1 METRLWKSRKLL
13 AIYPSHAE
21 RKRKALKIPSTLM
34 EASRG
39 SGAGERGGLSESGG
53 RRRGVRFDLVVFVS
67 PLSTPPNPQAYC
79 TPHCVILKREKTTK
93 PPRG

>member
-1 METRLWKSRKLL
+1 METRPWKSRKLL

-21 RKRKALKIPSTLM
+21 RKQKALKIPSTLM
-34 EASRG
+34 EVSRG
-39 SGAGERGGLSESGG
+39 WGERGGLSESGG

-67 PLSTPPNPQAYC
+67 PLSTPPNPQSYC
-79 TPHCVILKREKTTK
+79 TPHCVILRKEKTTK